1 MKVKSESKY
10 QRVSHRKVK
19 RILDQVRGKNALEAL
34 AMLKF
39 LPQSGAK
46 LAYETLKSAIAN
58 ATNNYKLEKDTLVV
72 SECYVCPSTPMK
84 RFRPM
89 SRGRA
94 FAILKRTCH
103 VTMFVED
110 K

>member
-1 MKVKSESKY
+1 MKAKAESKF
-10 QRVSHRKVK
+10 QRVSHRKVR
-19 RILDQVRGKNALEAL
+19 RILDQVRGKKAIEAL

-46 LAYETLKSAIAN
+46 LAYETLKSAMAN
-58 ATNNYKLEKDTLVV
+58 ATNNFKLKEDALVV

-84 RFRPM
+84 RFRPV

-103 VTMFVED
+103 VTMFVEE